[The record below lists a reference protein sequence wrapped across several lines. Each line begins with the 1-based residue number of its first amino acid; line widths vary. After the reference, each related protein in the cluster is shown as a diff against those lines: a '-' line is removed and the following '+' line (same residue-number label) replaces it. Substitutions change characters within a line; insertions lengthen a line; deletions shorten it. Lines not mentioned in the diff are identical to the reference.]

1 MRNQQRRLFIATFL
15 APAFLLFTVFVAWP
29 SVRALAYSLQ
39 KWDGLT
45 EPEWVGLKNFTTL
58 FQQGDMFRLA
68 LWHNAII
75 MVCGGSATV
84 LLALFFAALMH
95 RRVRGANIFRV
106 TFFFP
111 NVLSSVAIALLWIL
125 LYSPSQFGVFNGILT
140 KLDLAAYGLNIDV
153 PVPFTG
159 KSTLIYAIIPMMV
172 WMAVGFY
179 MVLFLAAM
187 EGIPETFYEV
197 ARLEGASEFA
207 QFIHITFPLI
217 REVFVVGLVFL
228 VIGTLKFFEP
238 VWIMDNQWPSKD
250 THVLA
255 TLLYQRVFSEYRV
268 GEGSAIAVILF
279 LLVLV
284 ATLFTLRLS
293 RKEALEY

>member
-1 MRNQQRRLFIATFL
+1 MRNQQRRLFIAIFL

-45 EPEWVGLKNFTTL
+45 EPEWVGLKNFATL

-125 LYSPSQFGVFNGILT
+125 LYSPSQFGVFNGILA

-207 QFIHITFPLI
+207 QFFHITFPLI